1 MMSSIRK
8 YLIAGLLVWLPLAA
22 TVFVI
27 RILVNLL
34 DKTILLIPPEWR
46 PEHLLGFS
54 IPGFGV
60 VVGILLLLVTGMF
73 AANLFGRRLVTL
85 WEAILGRIPLV
96 RTIYTSVKQVLE
108 TLFTSS
114 SKSFRKVVLV
124 EYPRKGIWSMG
135 FQTNQGP
142 GVASRTAGQDLVSV
156 FVPTTPNPTSGF
168 IMMFPKDDVYEL
180 NLSVEDGFK
189 YVISMGVVIPDEL
202 ARAGIKSGKL
212 AEKPAGS

>member
-27 RILVNLL
+27 RVLVNLL

-46 PEHLLGFS
+46 PESVLGFS

-60 VVGILLLLVTGMF
+60 IVGILLLLITGMF
-73 AANLFGRRLVTL
+73 AANLFGRRLVAI

-108 TLFTSS
+108 TLFTSNN
-114 SKSFRKVVLV
+114 KSFRKVVLV

-135 FQTNQGP
+135 FQTNQGL
-142 GVASRTAGQDLVSV
+142 GVASKVSGQELVSV

-168 IMMFPKDDVYEL
+168 IMMFPKNDVYEL
-180 NLSVEDGFK
+180 DLSVEDGFK
-189 YVISMGVVIPDEL
+189 YVISMGVVIPDDL
-202 ARAGIKSGKL
+202 ARASIESGKL

>member
-1 MMSSIRK
+1 M
-8 YLIAGLLVWLPLAA
+8 WLPLGA
-22 TVFVI
+22 TVVVI
-27 RILVNLL
+27 RLLINLM

-46 PEHLLGFS
+46 PETVLGFS

-60 VVGILLLLVTGMF
+60 IVGIFILLVTGMF
-73 AANLFGRRLVTL
+73 AANLFGRRLVAL

-108 TLFTSS
+108 TLFTTN

-135 FQTNQGP
+135 FLTNKGIRA
-142 GVASRTAGQDLVSV
+142 ASTASGENLLSV

-168 IMMFPKDDVYEL
+168 IVMLPEQDVTEL
-180 NLSVEDGFK
+180 ELTVEDGFK
-189 YVISMGVVIPDEL
+189 YIISMGVVVPNDKVKNNL
-202 ARAGIKSGKL
+202 AKGKL
-212 AEKPAGS
+212 AQKTTGS

>member
-27 RILVNLL
+27 RVLVNLL

-46 PEHLLGFS
+46 PESVLGFS

-60 VVGILLLLVTGMF
+60 IVGILLLLITGMF
-73 AANLFGRRLVTL
+73 AANLFGRRLVAI

-108 TLFTSS
+108 TLFTSNN
-114 SKSFRKVVLV
+114 KSFRKVVLV

-135 FQTNQGP
+135 FQTNQGL
-142 GVASRTAGQDLVSV
+142 GVASKVSGHELVSV

-168 IMMFPKDDVYEL
+168 IMMFPKNDVHEL
-180 NLSVEDGFK
+180 DLSVEDGFK
-189 YVISMGVVIPDEL
+189 YVISMGVVIPDDL
-202 ARAGIKSGKL
+202 ARASIESGKL